1 MALPTRYWTSYSG
14 MWRPSRRSS
23 TAFRTATYS
32 GSTPLWKASNF
43 SSPSLPWTGHGLTAI
58 FMRVLSCA
66 RRRKPHST
74 RDRARFLIRDRDA
87 KYSGPFEEV
96 FRSEGVRV
104 IRTPIR
110 SPMANAFSERFVK
123 TVRHECL
130 DHILVLGERH
140 LERTLR
146 EYVSHYDKERPHRGL
161 SLETPEPQLAS
172 SRAGGEVVH
181 VNRLGGLS
189 HEYHRIAA

>member
-1 MALPTRYWTSYSG
+1 

-43 SSPSLPWTGHGLTAI
+43 SSPSLPWTGHGLTA
-58 FMRVLSCA
+58 
-66 RRRKPHST
+66 T
-74 RDRARFLIRDRDA
+74 FLIRDRDA
-87 KYSGPFEEV
+87 KYSGPFDEV

-130 DHILVLGERH
+130 DHILVLGECH

-181 VNRLGGLS
+181 VNRLGGLIHDREQDLGPIHCWDTS
-189 HEYHRIAA
+189 GGWRVPVVRPSGMSTIAAG